1 MRADAEQHWSEFVRD
16 CESDGRAYVILTLL
30 SARGS
35 TPREAGTKMVIADD
49 GTCGTLG
56 GGRLEF
62 LAEQRARELL
72 GDAAHAQSVEN
83 FPLAE
88 KLGQCCGGSVSVLFE
103 CFQATTLPVVLFGA
117 GHVGRAL
124 APILA
129 ALPLRVSWV
138 DSRAREFPDQLPP
151 GVTRIL
157 TEHPDEVVDAAAPGT
172 AFIVMTHQHPLD
184 YALMERVLRRGD
196 ASYLGVIGSA
206 SKWRR
211 FRLRLEHRDFTP
223 AQIDSV
229 HCPIGQSSVPGKHPA
244 EIAVSVAAQ
253 LIAHYHA
260 ARPHLSG
267 QRSPGWKALC
277 ETLAVSG
284 ALAHLDGDR
293 EHE

>member
-72 GDAAHAQSVEN
+72 GDAAHAQCVEN

-138 DSRAREFPDQLPP
+138 DSRASEFPVPGAAA
-151 GVTRIL
+151 GVTQDRGRGSR
-157 TEHPDEVVDAAAPGT
+157 DEALRAAPVPGT
-172 AFIVMTHQHPLD
+172 AFLD
-184 YALMERVLRRGD
+184 HD
-196 ASYLGVIGSA
+196 ASAPAGLRTARGVSCVAI
-206 SKWRR
+206 RTT
-211 FRLRLEHRDFTP
+211 RLSW
-223 AQIDSV
+223 A
-229 HCPIGQSSVPGKHPA
+229 
-244 EIAVSVAAQ
+244 
-253 LIAHYHA
+253 
-260 ARPHLSG
+260 
-267 QRSPGWKALC
+267 
-277 ETLAVSG
+277 
-284 ALAHLDGDR
+284 
-293 EHE
+293 